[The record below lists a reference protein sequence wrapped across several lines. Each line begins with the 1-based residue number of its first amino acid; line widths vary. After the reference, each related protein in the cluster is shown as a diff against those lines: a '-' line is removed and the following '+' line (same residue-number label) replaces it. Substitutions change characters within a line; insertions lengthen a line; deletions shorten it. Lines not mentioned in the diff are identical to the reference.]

1 MHFNSSA
8 RIEVVMKI
16 MRMTRLLRII
26 RLLHLFPGF
35 RVIIT
40 TMFDSLQAIMWLLL
54 FLLLTTYVVSII
66 CTQSLGTKNVGFP
79 GFDDSAEVAYRTE
92 VAGFNN
98 FRYFGT
104 VWKSMISL
112 FHLSMVT
119 DEMTIIIR
127 ATNEIYPVATLG
139 LMLFILVVTLGILN
153 TIIGIIVEK
162 TVCVLRVQEADK
174 RKSKLQQLDT
184 IDNLCELMR
193 MIDSDGNGVLTLDEL
208 RAAANSPEFK
218 GLLHTID
225 APIGFTADDL
235 FNILDTNSNGVVD
248 EREFI
253 RGLFHLSFSSESQR
267 HVHDRLAEARL
278 RRDISA
284 LQHEI
289 TSQIRQENCRLLDGL
304 QTLMNHALHEARS
317 VNAAPEAGNEESE
330 PRLMEEQSQISSSES
345 IGSDSP
351 SNDLLKSDC
360 GESEMIGFATYA
372 RFKSSEFGSTWN
384 NLVRDSLSSRKE
396 AAGDFYVQLE
406 KAEQD
411 LSDLSAE
418 LSQEVSLKPIH
429 YESADQDCRILGLSS
444 ITKALPVQQSCTSLL
459 HHEHQGQLERKWE
472 QEPQQQ
478 QQGKWQW
485 QWHHCD
491 AQSSGG
497 APDGRKGSC
506 KLCDASVA
514 NLEYTGEGSTVIF
527 KL

>member
-1 MHFNSSA
+1 LIERLLRSPIIDLAIMVDVVQMGMEIDYSGTTWDKVWLACSAFSALTYFLEMVLSINLYGRLYFKKASNICDFLAVWLCIADVGVKIMHFNSSA

-193 MIDSDGNGVLTLDEL
+193 MIDSDGN
-208 RAAANSPEFK
+208 SC
-218 GLLHTID
+218 
-225 APIGFTADDL
+225 
-235 FNILDTNSNGVVD
+235 LDT
-248 EREFI
+248 R
-253 RGLFHLSFSSESQR
+253 
-267 HVHDRLAEARL
+267 
-278 RRDISA
+278 
-284 LQHEI
+284 
-289 TSQIRQENCRLLDGL
+289 
-304 QTLMNHALHEARS
+304 
-317 VNAAPEAGNEESE
+317 
-330 PRLMEEQSQISSSES
+330 
-345 IGSDSP
+345 
-351 SNDLLKSDC
+351 
-360 GESEMIGFATYA
+360 
-372 RFKSSEFGSTWN
+372 
-384 NLVRDSLSSRKE
+384 
-396 AAGDFYVQLE
+396 
-406 KAEQD
+406 
-411 LSDLSAE
+411 
-418 LSQEVSLKPIH
+418 
-429 YESADQDCRILGLSS
+429 
-444 ITKALPVQQSCTSLL
+444 
-459 HHEHQGQLERKWE
+459 
-472 QEPQQQ
+472 
-478 QQGKWQW
+478 
-485 QWHHCD
+485 
-491 AQSSGG
+491 
-497 APDGRKGSC
+497 
-506 KLCDASVA
+506 
-514 NLEYTGEGSTVIF
+514 
-527 KL
+527 